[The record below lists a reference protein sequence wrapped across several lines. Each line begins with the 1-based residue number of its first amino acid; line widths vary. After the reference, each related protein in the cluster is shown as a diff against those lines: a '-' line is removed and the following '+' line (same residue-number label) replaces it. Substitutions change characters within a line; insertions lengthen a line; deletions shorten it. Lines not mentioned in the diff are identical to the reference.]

1 MLSRFL
7 VLLALYVV
15 VMFVGNAHFRTDD
28 VRLTGLHVRTLVAA
42 LQMIIVSA
50 LVSVHTLFMF
60 FIRVVKQER
69 TSFVLVSSAQVERCT
84 PADRDAGDGGHDVE
98 LADPPDLGK
107 EAAARAESSCQ
118 GLGAGAEDFNS
129 MRLDARSEGL
139 SVISDPL
146 PLHIVF
152 ERSVNLDLYFLYVT
166 FVGLMLWCTFV
177 SFNFATQDSN
187 FVIVFGLVTGWIT
200 NWMSREC
207 HCHEPREEVPRGEK
221 LRHICYSSMS
231 LIIMG
236 LGFANWRVPVGDANA
251 LRVYMPAYVSGFF
264 WTALAPE
271 IAFTGVQNLHVTK
284 GILYDARRSLPTF
297 MLMTTVSALSCA
309 PDTVE
314 RVFEYIANLSRMAT
328 LHLLLIEPV
337 LIFLS
342 IYVMIIALERQRA
355 TDLAVSLVLVQGV
368 YIAYRRET
376 YDATVITTIAA
387 SVLLF
392 GAHAAHLLRA

>member
-15 VMFVGNAHFRTDD
+15 VMFAGNAHFRTDD

-42 LQMIIVSA
+42 LQMTIVSGLLA
-50 LVSVHTLFMF
+50 VYTIFMF

-69 TSFVLVSSAQVERCT
+69 TSFVLVSSAQVERST
-84 PADRDAGDGGHDVE
+84 PADRDAGEHDVE
-98 LADPPDLGK
+98 LADPPDPAS
-107 EAAARAESSCQ
+107 EATTKAASSCP
-118 GLGAGAEDFNS
+118 GLAAGAEDFNS
-129 MRLDARSEGL
+129 LRLDARSEGL
-139 SVISDPL
+139 SVVSDPL

-152 ERSVNLDLYFLYVT
+152 ESSVNLDLYFLYVT
-166 FVGLMLWCTFV
+166 FVGLILWSTFV

-200 NWMSREC
+200 NWFSREC
-207 HCHEPREEVPRGEK
+207 HCHQPREEVPRGEK
-221 LRHICYSSMS
+221 LRHICYTSMS
-231 LIIMG
+231 LIIMA
-236 LGFANWRVPVGDANA
+236 LGCANWRVVVRVEDA
-251 LRVYMPAYVSGFF
+251 LRVYLPAYVSGFF

-309 PDTVE
+309 PDTFE
-314 RVFEYIANLSRMAT
+314 SVFEYIANLSRMAT
-328 LHLLLIEPV
+328 LHLLLLEPV
-337 LIFLS
+337 LIFVS

-355 TDLAVSLVLVQGV
+355 TDLAISLVLVQGL
-368 YIAYRRET
+368 YIAYRREM
-376 YDATVITTIAA
+376 YDATVITTIVA

-392 GAHAAHLLRA
+392 GAHAGHLLRA